1 MGAHNIPDKLMNRQA
16 EFPVGGRAIYVA
28 GIGYMLGWGT
38 TVPGDAA
45 TGYGK
50 GCKFHH
56 TDGAGGADLIYV
68 NTGSRTSAAFRPLNI
83 SGVSG
88 TALTGYLDASGST
101 VPADAATGYEL
112 GCIFRHTDG
121 SGIVDVTYVNI
132 GSTSSAKF
140 RPVAIA
146 SVAGTAAGAGPSPLI
161 WDGSLWAAVQ
171 NDPTLGFGYW
181 NDYLGTIDVTTAD
194 GYVITTVNSGAIIG
208 TVDEDGGVLLVD
220 SAGNNAAD
228 DGVNVQLPNC
238 TFKPLAGRTIR
249 FEARI
254 ALNDNSALISQ
265 FLVGLAVPGTTALI
279 ATGALEDTVDKCL
292 WFHHGASTADKMSV
306 CAARTNDPD
315 IDADKATTVDDAY
328 IKLGFVINGVTSV
341 EWYADGVLV
350 HTSAVAAQ
358 VPNAVMCLSYVAQTE
373 GASKDAELSIDWVRI
388 LQEGART

>member
-1 MGAHNIPDKLMNRQA
+1 MAPHNIADKLMNRQA

-28 GIGYMLGWGT
+28 GIGYMLAWGT

-56 TDGAGGADLIYV
+56 TDGAGGSDIIYV
-68 NTGSRTSAAFRPLNI
+68 NTGSRTSATFRPVNI
-83 SGVSG
+83 AGVSG

-132 GSTSSAKF
+132 GSTTSAKF

-146 SVAGTAAGAGPSPLI
+146 SLAGTAGGAGPSPLI

-171 NDPTLGFGYW
+171 MDPTLGFGYF
-181 NDYLGTIDVTTAD
+181 NDYLGEIDVTTAD
-194 GYVITTVNSGAIIG
+194 GYVITAVTTGGISPV
-208 TVDEDGGVLLVD
+208 VDEDGGVLLVD
-220 SAGNNAAD
+220 SQGNAGAD
-228 DGVNVQLPNC
+228 DGVNVQLTNC
-238 TFKPLAGRTIR
+238 MFKPLAGRTIR
-249 FEARI
+249 FEARLK
-254 ALNDNSALISQ
+254 LNDNSALISQ
-265 FLVGLAVPGTTALI
+265 FAIGLAGVDTTLI
-279 ATGALEDTVDKCL
+279 AAGVLDDVVDKAL
-292 WFHHGASTADKMSV
+292 WFHHGATTADKMSV
-306 CAARTNDPD
+306 CAARTSAED
-315 IDADKATTVDDAY
+315 IDADKATTVDDTY
-328 IKLGFVINGVTSV
+328 IKLGFVINGVTSI

-350 HTSAVAAQ
+350 HTSSVGANI
-358 VPNAVMCLSYVAQTE
+358 PNAVMCLSYVAQTE